1 MRFSTINMNP
11 CQLEFYKNRY
21 FSPGSSINYET
32 ITNRAW
38 VLPMHITM
46 YGLKLRMLHYG
57 CLCDVWCCVYYS
69 NIDNNII
76 PNCWYILATKERL
89 RKKIISAAKTKL
101 DETTPKDVVFATAVC
116 CGLSSLPGMYINWI
130 KLMLKLFMKFATSLY
145 YSIDWCWDHIIFY

>member
-1 MRFSTINMNP
+1 MR
-11 CQLEFYKNRY
+11 
-21 FSPGSSINYET
+21 
-32 ITNRAW
+32 A
-38 VLPMHITM
+38 TM
-46 YGLKLRMLHYG
+46 YGLKLRMLHDG

-116 CGLSSLPGMYINWI
+116 CGLSSLPGMDINWI

-145 YSIDWCWDHIIFY
+145 CSISFFKQGLVLRSHNFLLINQWFECEWMEWPHSHCRLNYLTEF

>member
-1 MRFSTINMNP
+1 MR
-11 CQLEFYKNRY
+11 
-21 FSPGSSINYET
+21 
-32 ITNRAW
+32 A
-38 VLPMHITM
+38 TM
-46 YGLKLRMLHYG
+46 YGLKLCMLHDG

-116 CGLSSLPGMYINWI
+116 CGLSSLPGMDINWI

-145 YSIDWCWDHIIFY
+145 YSINSNSLAWRISYKCKKNFVTEIKMQVYLMHF

>member
-1 MRFSTINMNP
+1 MR
-11 CQLEFYKNRY
+11 
-21 FSPGSSINYET
+21 
-32 ITNRAW
+32 A
-38 VLPMHITM
+38 TM
-46 YGLKLRMLHYG
+46 YGLKLRMLHDG

-101 DETTPKDVVFATAVC
+101 DETTLKDVVFATAVC
-116 CGLSSLPGMYINWI
+116 CGLSSLPGMDINWI

-145 YSIDWCWDHIIFY
+145 YSINEIYNCYHPSLSKDWCWDHIIFY